1 MVTPS
6 FSTLLVSGALL
17 LIALAANWYLWGRAY
32 TADYR
37 APRPV
42 RPIGGAELLD
52 RFLGRA
58 VATSQAVLPAEIIE
72 SANAATAKAKATTTA
87 KEHERHG
94 FRNVA

>member
-6 FSTLLVSGALL
+6 IATLVVSGALL
-17 LIALAANWYLWGRAY
+17 VIALAADWYLWGRAY
-32 TADYR
+32 AADYR

-58 VATSQAVLPAEIIE
+58 VATNQAVLPAEIIE
-72 SANAATAKAKATTTA
+72 SANAATAKAQATA
-87 KEHERHG
+87 KEQDRHG

>member
-1 MVTPS
+1 MVIPNI
-6 FSTLLVSGALL
+6 STLLVSGALL
-17 LIALAANWYLWGRAY
+17 LIALVADWYLWGQAY
-32 TADYR
+32 AADYR

-72 SANAATAKAKATTTA
+72 SANAATATVKATATA

>member
-17 LIALAANWYLWGRAY
+17 LIALAANWYLWGQAY

-42 RPIGGAELLD
+42 RPIGAAELLD

-72 SANAATAKAKATTTA
+72 SANAATAKAQAQTKAQD
-87 KEHERHG
+87 RHG